1 MEILPH
7 AKLFFN
13 NKLKGGGA
21 FLRYP
26 KGIAVSCTILM
37 NKAYGLALLTVLFWS
52 TSATAF
58 KLALKYLDVPQLLFY
73 SSIVSTVVIG
83 AILRIQGKLTMVFD
97 LKKKDY
103 INAFFLGLLNP
114 FIYYLMIF
122 KAYELLPAQIAQS
135 VNYTWAI
142 MLALLSVPLLKHP
155 FRKIDFIAMIIC
167 YTGAVIVSTH
177 GDLSGFKTLSL
188 NGILLAFGST
198 AVWAFYWIFN
208 VRMSQDPVI
217 GLFLNFLFSLPL
229 TTISCLW
236 FSNITDISLKGFACA
251 VWVGCFEFGFTFV
264 IWLTALKLSTNNGK
278 IVNLIFLTPF
288 ISLIFIRFFLNET
301 VFISTFIGL
310 AFIVSGLVLQKSVA

>member
-1 MEILPH
+1 
-7 AKLFFN
+7 
-13 NKLKGGGA
+13 
-21 FLRYP
+21 
-26 KGIAVSCTILM
+26 M

-58 KLALKYLDVPQLLFY
+58 KLSLRYLDVPQLLFY
-73 SSIVSTVVIG
+73 ASAVSTIVIG
-83 AILRIQGKLTMVFD
+83 AILWIQGKFGQIFSLD
-97 LKKKDY
+97 RQEY
-103 INAFFLGLLNP
+103 INSFFLGLLNP

-122 KAYELLPAQIAQS
+122 KAYDLLPAQIAQS

-155 FRKIDFIAMIIC
+155 FRRIDFVALIIC

-177 GDLSGFKTLSL
+177 GDLSGFKTLSMD
-188 NGILLAFGST
+188 GIVLAFGST
-198 AVWAFYWIFN
+198 VVWAFYWIFN
-208 VRMSQDPVI
+208 VRMSRDPVV

-236 FSNITDISLKGFACA
+236 FSSITDISLEGFAGA
-251 VWVGCFEFGFTFV
+251 VWIGCFEFGFTFV

-278 IVNLIFLTPF
+278 IVNMIFLTPF
-288 ISLIFIRFFLNET
+288 ISLIFIRFFLNEA

-310 AFIVSGLVLQKSVA
+310 AFIVSGLVLQKSAA